1 VLDMTHD
8 PYAKAAA
15 SAYVDACKADYPL
28 LAADMVRDFKLR
40 ADALAPPEPCVWTL
54 EDEDGSAYQT
64 SCGEMFEFND
74 GGPAENKAK
83 FCQYCGKAL
92 VVSAPPRADALDAHG
107 RNKVKP

>member
-1 VLDMTHD
+1 MTDESKLD
-8 PYAKAAA
+8 AA
-15 SAYVDACKADYPL
+15 
-28 LAADMVRDFKLR
+28 LR
-40 ADALAPPEPCVWTL
+40 ACPEALAPPDDGCVWTL

-92 VVSAPPRADALDAHG
+92 VVASPPRADALE
-107 RNKVKP
+107 VL